1 MTDLK
6 NQTVLVLGLGI
17 SGLAMARWCLRQ
29 GAQVTVADTREAP
42 PQLAALRAECPSAQF
57 RCGPL
62 NEALLTEAAWTLI
75 ARSPGLSPQQLA
87 PLHDWAER
95 HGAAWVGELDL
106 FAQAL
111 HDLSQRETLPYQPQV
126 IAITGTNG
134 KTTVT
139 ALTGLLLQRAG
150 VRTAVAGNIGPAL
163 LDVLA
168 QALDSEAVANRE
180 DQRLAAEQALAA
192 PLEEPTQPPTVNPAP
207 QPPGEASDDAQDL
220 DEAEPLGE
228 PVAPEASE
236 DGEAPMLVPP
246 PAKLPLPPH
255 LPAVWVLE
263 LSSFQL
269 DGVAGGAWEAVATAA
284 TVLNISE
291 DHLDWHGSL
300 DAYTQAKAAVF
311 GEQALMLLNRDDERV
326 MAMQPGQITVKVGGR
341 NRQQSA
347 RQWASFGLD
356 APQRVGDWGIESVGG
371 MDWLVRALALDETRK
386 RGRAADEAPETYFQ
400 RLMPVDALR
409 IRGRHNAANA
419 LAALALATSTGA
431 ALGAM
436 LHGLREYR
444 GEPDR
449 VEPVGIVDGV
459 EFFNDSKGTNVGAT
473 LAAINGLGAE
483 RRLVVILGGDG
494 KGQNFHPLADALAR
508 HARAVVLIGR
518 DAGRIRAAVAD
529 SLQQVPMLNAQT
541 LPDAVRMAQQQA
553 QAGDAVLMS
562 PACASFDMFD
572 NYPHRARVFV
582 QAVHEL
588 AEERGVLLEGAA

>member
-29 GAQVTVADTREAP
+29 GARVTVADTREAP
-42 PQLAALRAECPSAQF
+42 PQLAALRAECPAAQF

-62 NEALLTEAAWTLI
+62 DESLLTEAAWTLI

-111 HDLSQRETLPYQPQV
+111 QDLSQRETLPYQPQV

-192 PLEEPTQPPTVNPAP
+192 PLDVPDQPPTVKPAP

-220 DEAEPLGE
+220 DGAEPLGE
-228 PVAPEASE
+228 PVAPESSE

-269 DGVAGGAWEAVATAA
+269 DGVAGGAWEAAATAA

-311 GEQALMLLNRDDERV
+311 GEQALMLLNRDDPRV

-347 RQWASFGLD
+347 RPWASFGLD

-494 KGQNFHPLADALAR
+494 KGQNFAPLADALAR

-529 SLQQVPMLNAQT
+529 SLQQVPMLDAPT
-541 LPDAVRMAQQQA
+541 LPDAVRLAQQQA

-582 QAVHEL
+582 QAVREL
-588 AEERGVLLEGAA
+588 ADERGVLLEGAA